1 MRVEGSARETIAK
14 AWCGL
19 ASCSEAIPERFQ
31 PHVGTAKDSPAET
44 VSFGCTSARHSTLR
58 STYIYTSAFHIVQ
71 PVPTC
76 FAVLC
81 RTDRDPLDDI

>member
-58 STYIYTSAFHIVQ
+58 STYIYISIPYCSTS
-71 PVPTC
+71 PD
-76 FAVLC
+76 VLC
-81 RTDRDPLDDI
+81 RSMQN